1 MLDSSS
7 RGSDSDRNKHPLTR
21 HQRNKVSCLEP
32 WLEDTK
38 STEGPNAET
47 FAASYPS
54 RNGTST
60 NPIAIPLILLGFCQM

>member
-7 RGSDSDRNKHPLTR
+7 RGMDSDRHEHSLTR
-21 HQRNKVSCLEP
+21 YQRNKVYSLEP

-38 STEGPNAET
+38 STEGPNAEA
-47 FAASYPS
+47 FAGSNPS
-54 RNGTST
+54 RSGTST